1 MFKALKNLFDKPA
14 SEDGGLIAKDQ
25 LNLAMAALLVHA
37 ARLDGDFAAQEH
49 TALKRILEKDFG
61 LDDAATT
68 DLMELAE
75 TADEAATDLYR
86 WTSVINSQMVEAEKV
101 GLIEHL
107 WQIIL
112 ADDAIDDYEA
122 SLVRRVCGLIHVP
135 DRLAGEAR
143 KRVETAINATGQQT
157 N

>member
-1 MFKALKNLFDKPA
+1 MLKALKNLFDKPP
-14 SEDGGLIAKDQ
+14 SQTGETIAADQ

-37 ARLDGDFAAQEH
+37 ARLDGDFAAQEKA
-49 TALKRILEKDFG
+49 ALKHILERDFG
-61 LDDAATT
+61 LGDSATAE
-68 DLMELAE
+68 LMTLAE
-75 TADEAATDLYR
+75 TEDEAATDLYR
-86 WTSVINSQMVEAEKV
+86 WTSVINSQMDEQEKV

-122 SLVRRVCGLIHVP
+122 SLIRRVCGLIHVP

-143 KRVETAINATGQQT
+143 KRVEAALTANDNETS
-157 N
+157 

>member
-14 SEDGGLIAKDQ
+14 SEDGGLIATDQ